1 MPLILDEIHWDAH
14 SFMMFFSVA
23 MIFFIYLMR
32 QLKAEETFPP
42 KSRDALDLHVEDAQ
56 AFAEDNGR
64 PIQEATLHRD
74 PIYGKPSYAQVFDR
88 SQGTD

>member
-14 SFMMFFSVA
+14 SFLMLFSAA

-32 QLKAEETFPP
+32 QLKAEDTHPP
-42 KSRDALDLHVEDAQ
+42 KPLAALDLHFEDAQ
-56 AFAEDNGR
+56 AFTESNGK

-74 PIYGKPSYAQVFDR
+74 PIRQPH
-88 SQGTD
+88 